1 MLTTAILA
9 GGRSRRMGSDKA
21 LLVLK
26 GKPVLWHVIERAALP
41 GAAIILI
48 ANEPEKYASFS
59 LPIFPDAKPGAGSL
73 GGLYTALAHSPT
85 DYVLCVACDM
95 PLLNTNLLIYLA
107 GLREGYDAVVPR
119 IEGRPEPFHA
129 VYRKTCLEPIR
140 SRLER
145 GQLRVSDFYQDVS
158 TRYVEEADLRQIDPE
173 LHSFLNINTPDDLAR
188 LQALLG

>member
-26 GKPVLWHVIERAALP
+26 GKPVLRHVIERAALH

-48 ANEPEKYASFS
+48 ANEPEKYASFG
-59 LPIFPDAKPGAGSL
+59 LPIFPDVKLGAGSL

-85 DYVLCVACDM
+85 DYALCVACDM

-129 VYRKTCLEPIR
+129 VYRKTCLESIR

-158 TRYVEEADLRQIDPE
+158 TRYIEEADLRQIDPE

>member
-26 GKPVLWHVIERAALP
+26 GKPVLRHVIERAALH

-48 ANEPEKYASFS
+48 ANEPEKYASFG
-59 LPIFPDAKPGAGSL
+59 LPIFPDVKLGAGSL

-85 DYVLCVACDM
+85 DYALCVACDM

-129 VYRKTCLEPIR
+129 VYRKTCLESIR

-158 TRYVEEADLRQIDPE
+158 TRYIEEADLRQIDPE

-188 LQALLG
+188 VQALLG